1 MSQISRNL
9 WPGAPL
15 RKRHSEPRVLADGVA
30 DMCCSQWRFNWLWQ
44 GPIGCQLVSI
54 YSIPTD
60 VAICCNNKPC
70 RVYQF
75 VAGWNKSS
83 KLRPNQSQMLHP
95 TTGCTVLKP
104 STAVWL
110 CGSCSAGKSATW
122 WKAHFLVLPRPQ
134 SPLKNPYSFSQWLSR
149 VSFLYSFVLWA
160 WRCRKKNTDGGAKLA
175 KMLGSKS
182 IQHEATGLDRVVF
195 SIQFWGC
202 PGCPAIRPYHIIS
215 CHPYKS
221 QVAWLVIITYLGN
234 RYPLVLYG

>member
-44 GPIGCQLVSI
+44 GPLGCQLVSI

-134 SPLKNPYSFSQWLSR
+134 SLWRTHIHSHNDWVVCPFCIHLFSEHDDVERRTWMVEQSWQK
-149 VSFLYSFVLWA
+149 
-160 WRCRKKNTDGGAKLA
+160 C
-175 KMLGSKS
+175 
-182 IQHEATGLDRVVF
+182 
-195 SIQFWGC
+195 WG
-202 PGCPAIRPYHIIS
+202 
-215 CHPYKS
+215 
-221 QVAWLVIITYLGN
+221 QN
-234 RYPLVLYG
+234 RYNMKPQG